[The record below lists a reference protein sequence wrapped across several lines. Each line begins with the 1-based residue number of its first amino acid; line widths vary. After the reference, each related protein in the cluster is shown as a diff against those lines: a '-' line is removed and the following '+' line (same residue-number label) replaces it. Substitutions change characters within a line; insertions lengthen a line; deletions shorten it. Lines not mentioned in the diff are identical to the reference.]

1 MKTAKVLLLENFPL
15 YGSLNV
21 PPIIMQKPTLDPSHS
36 VKSLSNGQR
45 EQSDL
50 SGTIEFKG
58 VHFSYPSRPD
68 FKVMHISIHAN
79 GATLLCTHSD
89 LHTDRYSGNG

>member
-1 MKTAKVLLLENFPL
+1 METAKVLLLENIPL

-21 PPIIMQKPTLDPSHS
+21 PPIIMQKPPSHS
-36 VKSLSNGQR
+36 VESLSESEG
-45 EQSDL
+45 EQSNL

-79 GATLLCTHSD
+79 GATLVCTHSD